1 MCQYVKKHTLAI
13 LIIQCIMK
21 NPKFHLFS
29 ICSKGQII
37 IFVLSFLLVVI
48 SSLILDI
55 TKSAF
60 ANTDESL
67 DYAIVIDA
75 GHGGLDPGSI
85 GYKTKVK
92 ESVINLSVAKKLEKK
107 LKEAGFRVVMT
118 RENENGLYGLSTKN
132 YKKRDMQKRRDIIKD
147 ANPNMVISI
156 HMNSYIRHNLRG
168 AQVFYDKNS
177 PISESLALSIQDQFA
192 SKLEKS
198 DKGISIGDY
207 YMLKCTDAP
216 SVIAECGFIS
226 NEEDEKLLI
235 NDSYQEKL
243 ADCIFIGIITFLN
256 IE

>member
-1 MCQYVKKHTLAI
+1 MKSYKKHYFKVI
-13 LIIQCIMK
+13 
-21 NPKFHLFS
+21 N
-29 ICSKGQII
+29 KGQILFSLISFII
-37 IFVLSFLLVVI
+37 IFALSI
-48 SSLILDI
+48 ILDI
-55 TKSAF
+55 SNQANE
-60 ANTDESL
+60 ANTEEYR

-92 ESVINLSVAKKLEKK
+92 ESDINLAVSQFLEEK
-107 LKEAGFRVVMT
+107 LKSAGFRVVMT
-118 RENENGLYGLSTKN
+118 RTNESGLYGLSTKN
-132 YKKRDMQKRRDIIKD
+132 YKKRDMQKRKEIIKK
-147 ANPNMVISI
+147 ANPNMVVSV

-177 PISESLALSIQDQFA
+177 PVSENLALAIQDQFA

-216 SVIAECGFIS
+216 SVIAECGFMS
-226 NEEDEKLLI
+226 NEEDEKLLTTP
-235 NDSYQEKL
+235 SYQEKI
-243 ADCIFIGIITFLN
+243 AECIFVGIISFLN

>member
-1 MCQYVKKHTLAI
+1 
-13 LIIQCIMK
+13 MK
-21 NPKFHLFS
+21 QNKYLFS
-29 ICSKGQII
+29 VLCKGQILTL
-37 IFVLSFLLVVI
+37 VLSFLLVIV
-48 SSLILDI
+48 SSLILDL
-55 TKSAF
+55 TTYVETNS
-60 ANTDESL
+60 DESL

-92 ESVINLSVAKKLEKK
+92 ESDINLSVAKKLEKK
-107 LKEAGFRVVMT
+107 LKDANFRVVMT
-118 RENENGLYGLSTKN
+118 REDENGLYGLSTKN
-132 YKKRDMQKRRDIIKD
+132 YKKRDMQKRREIIKNS
-147 ANPNMVISI
+147 NPDMVISI

-177 PISESLALSIQDQFA
+177 LVSETLAISIQDQFA

-243 ADCIFIGIITFLN
+243 ADCIFTGIIAFLN

>member
-1 MCQYVKKHTLAI
+1 MKNYKKHIFQILTKGQLI
-13 LIIQCIMK
+13 LI
-21 NPKFHLFS
+21 LTS
-29 ICSKGQII
+29 
-37 IFVLSFLLVVI
+37 FVLVFCL
-48 SSLILDI
+48 SLILDI
-55 TKSAF
+55 TTNTKE
-60 ANTDESL
+60 ANSEERY

-92 ESVINLSVAKKLEKK
+92 ESDINLAVAKQLEEK
-107 LKEAGFRVVMT
+107 LKKSGFRVIMT

-132 YKKRDMQKRRDIIKD
+132 YKKRDMQKRKEIINKT
-147 ANPNMVISI
+147 NPNMVVSI

-177 PISESLALSIQDQFA
+177 PVSENLALSIQDQFS

-207 YMLKCTDAP
+207 YMLKCTDSP
-216 SVIAECGFIS
+216 SVIAECGFMS

-235 NDSYQEKL
+235 SPSYQDKIAE
-243 ADCIFIGIITFLN
+243 CIFIGIINFLN
-256 IE
+256 LE